1 MISFRKNLLV
11 FAMGAAFSAVS
22 AHAEEA
28 TSVTQALTDG
38 DVKLSFRL
46 RFEDVDVD
54 TAAGVSASTDL
65 LSLKTRLTFT
75 SMDYKGLGLGLEM
88 DDVTHVTEYEPEASA
103 GIGDPEGTEVNQ
115 YYLTYK
121 FGKSVAKY
129 GRQRILLDN
138 QRFVGGVGFRQ
149 NEQTYDAFSIT
160 SNDIENLSLFAAYIT
175 NVNRIFGEAN
185 PAGDHSNETIL
196 FNSKYTIS
204 PAIALSGYYY
214 GIDNLT
220 APGFST
226 DTIGLR
232 AAGSIQSFTYAAEY
246 ANQTEA
252 GDNPAQYSASY
263 IGLEGSYAFK
273 PVKVTLGYEVLG
285 ADGSDGQF
293 ITPLATLHKFQGW
306 TDQFLGGG
314 SGNRRGGI
322 VDGYLNVAAQIGPI
336 KLVGSYHMLSADDA
350 DVTVADDPDITGF
363 DDYGSEVGFVVA
375 GKLKGVG
382 LSLKYADFSADSDSG
397 LNDVSKLWLMAEST
411 F

>member
-1 MISFRKNLLV
+1 MICFRKNLLV
-11 FAMGAAFSAVS
+11 FAMGSAFSAVS

-28 TSVTQALTDG
+28 TSVTQALTEG

-46 RFEDVDVD
+46 RFEDVGVD
-54 TAAGVSASTDL
+54 TAAGDDLATDL

-75 SMDYKGLGLGLEM
+75 SMDYKGFGLGLEM
-88 DDVTHVTEYEPEASA
+88 DDVTHVTDYEPEAPA
-103 GIGDPEGTEVNQ
+103 VILDPEGTEVNQ
-115 YYLTYK
+115 YFLTYK
-121 FGKSVAKY
+121 FAKSVAKY

-160 SNDIENLSLFAAYIT
+160 SNDVENLSIFAAYVT

-185 PAGDHSNETIL
+185 PAGDHSNETVL
-196 FNSKYTIS
+196 FNSKYAIS
-204 PAIALSGYYY
+204 PAIALTGYYY

-226 DTIGLR
+226 DTMGLR
-232 AAGSIQSFTYAAEY
+232 ATGSIQSFTYAAEY
-246 ANQTEA
+246 ASQTEA

-263 IGLEGSYAFK
+263 MSVEGSYALE

-314 SGNRRGGI
+314 SGNVPGGI
-322 VDGYLNVAAQIGPI
+322 VDGYLSVVGTVGPV
-336 KLVGSYHMLSADDA
+336 KLVGSYHLLSSDDS
-350 DVTVADDPDITGF
+350 DVTGI
-363 DDYGSEVGFVVA
+363 DDYGSEIGFVVA

-382 LSLKYADFSADSDSG
+382 LSLKYADFSADDDSG
-397 LNDVSKLWLMAEST
+397 LNDVSKLWLTAEST